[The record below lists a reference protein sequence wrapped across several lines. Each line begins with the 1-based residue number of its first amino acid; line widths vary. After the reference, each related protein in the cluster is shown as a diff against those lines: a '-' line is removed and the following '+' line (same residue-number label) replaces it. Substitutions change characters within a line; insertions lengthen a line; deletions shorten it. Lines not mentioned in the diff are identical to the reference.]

1 MLRFEKRGLVL
12 QSTKVKIF
20 GIAGWRVIP
29 DEPRHNTWHNALS
42 DAAKELNIDLEYL
55 GLKNTHKLN
64 WIEQV
69 LPDSI
74 LRRFPYV
81 SIFPIYRILRT
92 IRSSR
97 SDKTVV
103 YIFEGSFFWIF
114 LLSIIRVFVPNCVV
128 ICNLFPSN
136 TYDHRFF
143 KNEKMRIW
151 YRVFFKFMQKY
162 DDVIVTFDTQL
173 MTKKVNRYIQK
184 KIIRFPVPASFPPN
198 KRGPLAIGGHH
209 RVLVNLRSFQIEG
222 LHFLLQS
229 SCKECKFVL
238 PRGPLATIPL
248 SVEFGKYPN
257 VVFDDS
263 VIPVSE
269 YQNYFD
275 SFNYMIFLYE
285 PTINA
290 TGRLLDSITRGIPI
304 CVPRQATE
312 WSYIA
317 KTWGR
322 SNLFD
327 WKSPTDIAKA
337 FNHPVFQVPTS
348 DSEPPFTPQGSL
360 KEILEIGTQSL
371 ERRIKHKIHSKI
383 ILLTALIL
391 HSTILAMV
399 NAPYRLFFKLK
410 ITLAR

>member
-1 MLRFEKRGLVL
+1 MIRFKKREFFL
-12 QSTKVKIF
+12 QSTNVKIF

-42 DAAKELNIDLEYL
+42 DAAKEMNLDLEYL
-55 GLKNTHKLN
+55 GLSNTHKLN
-64 WIEQV
+64 WIQQV
-69 LPDSI
+69 FPDSI

-81 SIFPIYRILRT
+81 NIFSISRIVKR

-97 SDKTVV
+97 SDKTVI

-114 LLSIIRVFVPNCVV
+114 LLSSIRVFVPNCVV

-136 TYDHRFF
+136 TYDYRFF
-143 KNEKMRIW
+143 KNEKMKLW
-151 YRVFFKFMQKY
+151 YRIFFKLTEKH
-162 DDVIVTFDTQL
+162 DDIVVTFDTQL
-173 MTKKVNRYIQK
+173 MTKKVNQYIRKQ
-184 KIIRFPVPASFPPN
+184 IIRFPVPASFPPN
-198 KRGPLAIGGHH
+198 ERGPLTTAGHH

-222 LHFLLQS
+222 LHFLLQN
-229 SCKECKFVL
+229 SCKECNFVL
-238 PRGPLATIPL
+238 PRGPLATTPL
-248 SVEFGKYPN
+248 SIEFGKYSN
-257 VVFDDS
+257 ASFDDG

-327 WKSPTDIAKA
+327 WQSPADIAKA

-348 DSEPPFTPQGSL
+348 NSEPPFTPQGSL

-371 ERRIKHKIHSKI
+371 ERRITHKLHSKI
-383 ILLTALIL
+383 IILTALFL
-391 HSTILAMV
+391 HSTILALV
-399 NAPYRLFFKLK
+399 NAPYRIFFKLK
-410 ITLAR
+410 AVIAR